1 MNGPGLI
8 DHVRVDL
15 DSVSSDAWR
24 GCADVLYG
32 TGSPRSALLLLRRHP
47 GCLLVS
53 LRSSS
58 GRCVT
63 LVRSAPGRQ
72 GTGGNAELCFLH
84 IRTGVQSR
92 REHALLASVLYTRAV
107 RCADRRAPRRA
118 QTVTRAADPPAA
130 LPGGGR
136 PEG

>member
-1 MNGPGLI
+1 VNGPGLI

-15 DSVSSDAWR
+15 DSVSSEAWR

-32 TGSPRSALLLLRRHP
+32 TGSPRSALLLLRRYP

-53 LRSSS
+53 LRSGS

-63 LVRSAPGRQ
+63 LVRSFPDRQ
-72 GTGGNAELCFLH
+72 GTGRNAEHFVLH
-84 IRTGVQSR
+84 IRAGVQNR

-107 RCADRRAPRRA
+107 DCAGRRTRSRA
-118 QTVTRAADPPAA
+118 QTVTRAQDLSAA
-130 LPGGGR
+130 PPGGGR